1 MSKFGQLIDD
11 TNPLLLVFYNEAD
24 SVSSSMNP
32 VLKDVASTMG
42 ESAKV
47 IKINVD
53 KNIKLAEALR
63 VKALPTLMIS
73 EES

>member
-42 ESAKV
+42 DSAKV

-53 KNIKLAEALR
+53 KIAK
-63 VKALPTLMIS
+63 TICI
-73 EES
+73 